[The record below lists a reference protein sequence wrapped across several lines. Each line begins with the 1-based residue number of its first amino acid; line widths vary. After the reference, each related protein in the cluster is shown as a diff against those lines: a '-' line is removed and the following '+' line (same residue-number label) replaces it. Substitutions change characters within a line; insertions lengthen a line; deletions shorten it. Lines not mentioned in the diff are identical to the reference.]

1 MKKWYGKH
9 FLVTDKVTSGLSRFF
24 DRIDPK
30 AREKGLIAFGLQLI
44 NNSVNGS
51 PNESVRAPIRDGRLR
66 GSGTVFVGS
75 KKVGDTT
82 FLGKGGTPALSY
94 TESNLNVVTVGF
106 NTEYAANMHENLAP
120 EGKQFTPGGKYKPK
134 RTAANVA
141 DVGGKFLERHL
152 KADRKELVQLY
163 TDIYRKEAGT

>member
-1 MKKWYGKH
+1 MKKWYGKQ
-9 FLVTDKVTSGLSRFF
+9 FLISENVSLGLKKFF
-24 DRIDPK
+24 KKIDPM

-82 FLGKGGTPALSY
+82 FMGKGGTPATSY
-94 TESNLNVVTVGF
+94 TERNPNITTVGF
-106 NTEYAANMHENLAP
+106 NTEYAANMHENIKP
-120 EGKQFTPGGKYKPK
+120 YGKQFTPGGHGGRSPSY
-134 RTAANVA
+134 VA
-141 DVGGKFLERHL
+141 DVAGKFLERHL
-152 KADRKELVQLY
+152 KSDRKELTKLFAD
-163 TDIYRKEAGT
+163 TYRKFAGT